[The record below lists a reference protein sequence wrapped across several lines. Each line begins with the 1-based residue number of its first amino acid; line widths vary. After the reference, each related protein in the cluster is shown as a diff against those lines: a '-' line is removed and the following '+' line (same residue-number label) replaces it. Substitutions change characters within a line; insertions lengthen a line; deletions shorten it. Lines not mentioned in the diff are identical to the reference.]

1 MDRKLEAALD
11 GQTATDAQMTKADF
25 ASLEYAYWKEIGKQ
39 WRDKFQA
46 ADIPPGVAASVPTLE
61 VARLSRLFGGG

>member
-1 MDRKLEAALD
+1 MDRKQEAALD

-39 WRDKFQA
+39 WRDAARA
-46 ADIPPGVAASVPTLE
+46 ADIPPGAAASVPTLR
-61 VARLSRLFGGG
+61 VGMPTRQCSL